1 MEYNYNDIE
10 KILGFTSWSDKRKM
24 DELFKIDS
32 DLYTNLG
39 SDSTDKEKAAVRRK
53 SKRIYKEIS
62 KIHPVVGSELLR
74 SIING

>member
-10 KILGFTSWSDKRKM
+10 KILGFVSWSNKKKM
-24 DELFKIDS
+24 DELFRIDA

-39 SDSTDKEKAAVRRK
+39 IDSTDKERAAVERK

-62 KIHPVVGSELLR
+62 KLDPVVGSELLR
-74 SIING
+74 SIM

>member
-1 MEYNYNDIE
+1 MEYKYNDIE
-10 KILGFTSWSDKRKM
+10 KILGFTSWSNKRKM

-39 SDSTDKEKAAVRRK
+39 SDSTDKERVSVERK

-62 KIHPVVGSELLR
+62 KIDPVIGSELLR
-74 SIING
+74 SIM

>member
-10 KILGFTSWSDKRKM
+10 KILGFTSWSNKRKM

-39 SDSTDKEKAAVRRK
+39 SDSTDKERVSVERK

-62 KIHPVVGSELLR
+62 KIDPVIGSELLR
-74 SIING
+74 SIM